1 MANFLERNWSTILLL
16 LGGYYAY
23 SQMVIR
29 GREAISPITKP
40 VSLALAKIQFAING
54 SDYITRSWAGF
65 YLNPDKLDYSYKVKD
80 MQWLKAVTML
90 HDDNEALLNRIF
102 DSNLRVKHEYQVLVG
117 YEVNADAIATVDKE

>member
-40 VSLALAKIQFAING
+40 VSLALAEIQFAING
-54 SDYITRSWAGF
+54 SDRITRSWAGF
-65 YLNPDKLDYSYKVKD
+65 YRNPDKLDYSYKVKD

-90 HDDNEALLNRIF
+90 HDDNESLLNRIF